1 MLTSG
6 GKMEILVEVKLR
18 GPPLS
23 SFCQDSPQVN
33 LGHKFRQQFIV
44 GSRKWEIFQAF
55 IIALV

>member
-6 GKMEILVEVKLR
+6 EKMEIVAEVKLH

-33 LGHKFRQQFIV
+33 LGHKLRWQFIV
-44 GSRKWEIFQAF
+44 GRRRWEIFQAF
-55 IIALV
+55 TIALV